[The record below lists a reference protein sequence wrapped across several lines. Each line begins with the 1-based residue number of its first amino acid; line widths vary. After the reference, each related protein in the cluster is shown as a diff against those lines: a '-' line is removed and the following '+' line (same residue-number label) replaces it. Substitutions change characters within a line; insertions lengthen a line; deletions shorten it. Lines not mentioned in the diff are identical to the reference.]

1 MTTVWVV
8 LGLVIVG
15 AGIAAASALRR
26 GEKQTDLGA
35 VSNQWIS
42 EHRLGQQGQD
52 SRH

>member
-1 MTTVWVV
+1 VTTVWVV
-8 LGLVIVG
+8 LALVIVI
-15 AGIAAASALRR
+15 AGIAAVSALRR
-26 GEKQTDLGA
+26 GSKQPDLGA